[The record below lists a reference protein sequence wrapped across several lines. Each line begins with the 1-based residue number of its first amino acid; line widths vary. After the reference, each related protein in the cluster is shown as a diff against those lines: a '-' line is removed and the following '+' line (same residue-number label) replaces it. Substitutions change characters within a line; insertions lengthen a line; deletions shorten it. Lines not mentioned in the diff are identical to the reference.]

1 MIRTPQRVKYC
12 ALNIFFQV
20 CFSSLQV
27 NERDFTNTFIKRH
40 KFQARSS
47 FSSLFQLILIVYL
60 TSSAYRPYKLNART
74 KWSYTWMIHKIPT
87 DEFVI
92 VGNFQFHVVGF
103 LSLPETVYMRFLLGF
118 FRFLSDFSLSLR
130 TGVLKTHVNTM
141 QIMVPCVF
149 STDPKYK
156 GL

>member
-1 MIRTPQRVKYC
+1 
-12 ALNIFFQV
+12 
-20 CFSSLQV
+20 
-27 NERDFTNTFIKRH
+27 
-40 KFQARSS
+40 
-47 FSSLFQLILIVYL
+47 
-60 TSSAYRPYKLNART
+60 
-74 KWSYTWMIHKIPT
+74 MIHKIPT

-141 QIMVPCVF
+141 KIMVPCVF

-156 GL
+156 VCKYTCCTYDKMKMNKNTCKHVRTHINV